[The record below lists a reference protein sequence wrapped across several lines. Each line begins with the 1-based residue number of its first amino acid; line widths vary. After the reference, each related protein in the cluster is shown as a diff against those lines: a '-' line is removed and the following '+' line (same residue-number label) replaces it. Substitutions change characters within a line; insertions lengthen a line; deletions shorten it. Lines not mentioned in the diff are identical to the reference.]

1 MSGALSTSNNVFETK
16 NGTEHLRQEVEK
28 LRIQLAKV

>member
-1 MSGALSTSNNVFETK
+1 MSGALSTLNNVETK
-16 NGTEHLRQEVEK
+16 NGTEYLRQEVEK